1 MGLAGSNSV
10 FTKGLILFGRTI
22 LPILEGGAGLRAAG
36 KCGNVIS
43 LKLRK
48 MVPGCGV
55 DDDGL
60 LMPCD

>member
-10 FTKGLILFGRTI
+10 FTKGLILFGRTV

-43 LKLRK
+43 LNVRK
-48 MVPGCGV
+48 VVPGCEVG
-55 DDDGL
+55 DDEL
-60 LMPCD
+60 LMP